1 MGRVL
6 GRTASA
12 IRVLHVDDEP
22 NFAETTAAF
31 LEQKHEQFDIETVTS
46 PSDGFQRL
54 EESTFDC
61 IVSDH
66 DMPGQNGIEFL
77 EGIREEYP
85 DLPFILYT
93 GKGSEEIAS
102 DAISAGVTDYLQ
114 KKGGTSQYTVLANRI
129 RNAVD
134 NYRARTELAEREQR
148 LNLFFEQSPL
158 GVVEWDENF
167 DFVRVNDAAEEILG
181 YTEVELVGN
190 SWEMIVPESDR
201 DPVDDVVSDLLENAG
216 GYQSINENVRKDGDR
231 IVCEWHNRV
240 VTDDEED
247 VVAIFSQFQD
257 VTEADERKFEL
268 QQMNTLLSTLVETF
282 PFGVLAE
289 DADRNVLAVN
299 ERLLELFGMP
309 GAPEDVVGANCERM
323 AEEVSELFT
332 HPAAFVDRIDAVIAQ
347 REPVYDERLTLQ
359 DGRTFTRTHEPIEL
373 PTGDGH
379 LWVYRDITAQAEREE
394 RLEALNRTTQ
404 ELVSARSRAE
414 VADIG
419 VEAARDILDLEAN
432 AIHLHD
438 EDQSGLAP
446 VSQTDISNAL
456 VGEPP
461 TFVPGNSIAWR
472 VYESGEP
479 LALDDVHDDPDIH
492 NPESPVRS
500 ELYLPIDDH
509 GILISAS
516 ETPEAFGR
524 RDIVLGELLAG
535 NIATALDQIDQT
547 EELRTREQN
556 LERQNERLEEFTSVV
571 SHDLR
576 NPLQV
581 AEGQVELARTDCESE
596 HIDAIE
602 RALDRMDALIE
613 DLLELAAG
621 RERVDATEVVDF
633 ADLCTECWQ
642 NVETADATHE
652 VTIERSVRAERSRLA
667 QLIENLSRNAIDHGG
682 RNVTVTVGPL
692 EDGFYVEDDGAGV
705 PESER
710 DDVFDAG
717 YSTAEDGTGFGL
729 SIVEQVATA
738 HGWDTRV
745 TDGRDGGARFEIRGV
760 EFVD

>member
-1 MGRVL
+1 MARVL
-6 GRTASA
+6 SRSASA

-22 NFAETTAAF
+22 SFAETAAAF
-31 LEQKHEQFDIETVTS
+31 LEQEDEQFEVETANS
-46 PSDGFQRL
+46 ASEGFERL

-66 DMPGQNGIEFL
+66 DMPRQNGIEFL
-77 EGIREEYP
+77 EGVREEYS

-93 GKGSEEIAS
+93 GKGSEEVAS
-102 DAISAGVTDYLQ
+102 EAISAGVTDYLQ

-134 NYRARTELAEREQR
+134 NYRAQTELAAREQR

-158 GVVEWDENF
+158 GVIEWDEDF
-167 DFVRVNDAAEEILG
+167 DFVRVNDAAEDILG
-181 YTEVELVGN
+181 YTEDELVGE
-190 SWEMIVPESDR
+190 SWEIIVPDSDQE
-201 DPVDDVVSDLLENAG
+201 PVDSVVSDLLENAG
-216 GYQSINENVRKDGDR
+216 GYQSVNENVRKDGER

-240 VTDDEED
+240 VTDDGD

-257 VTEADERKFEL
+257 ITEEDERKVEI

-299 ERLLELFGMP
+299 ERLFELFDMP
-309 GAPEDVVGANCERM
+309 GSPDDVVGANCERM
-323 AEEVSELFT
+323 AEEVSEMFT
-332 HPAAFVDRIDAVIAQ
+332 DPTAFVDRIEAVIAQ
-347 REPVYDERLTLQ
+347 REPVYDERLALQ

-379 LWVYRDITAQAEREE
+379 LWVYRDITSQAEREE

-404 ELVSARSRAE
+404 ELVSASSRTE

-432 AIHLHD
+432 AIHLYD
-438 EDQSGLAP
+438 EDKSGLVP
-446 VSQTDISNAL
+446 VAQTDFGNAL
-456 VGEPP
+456 IGEPP

-472 VYESGEP
+472 VYESGEA
-479 LALDDVHDDPDIH
+479 LALDDVHEDPDIH
-492 NPESPVRS
+492 NPETNVRS

-509 GILISAS
+509 GILINAS
-516 ETPEAFGR
+516 ETPEAFDR

-535 NIATALDQIDQT
+535 NIATALDQIERT
-547 EELRTREQN
+547 EELRAREQN

-576 NPLQV
+576 NPLRV
-581 AEGQVELARTDCESE
+581 AEGQAELARADCESE
-596 HIDAIE
+596 HIAAIE
-602 RALDRMDALIE
+602 SALGRMDALIE
-613 DLLELAAG
+613 DLLGLAAG
-621 RERVDATEVVDF
+621 RERVDTMEVVDL
-633 ADLCTECWQ
+633 ANLCTECWQ
-642 NVETADATHE
+642 NVETAGAALE
-652 VTIERSVRAERSRLA
+652 INVERNVRAERSRLA
-667 QLIENLSRNAIDHGG
+667 QLIENLSRNAVEHGG
-682 RNVTVTVGPL
+682 RSVTITVGSL
-692 EDGFYVEDDGAGV
+692 DGGFYVEDDGAGI
-705 PESER
+705 PEDKR
-710 DDVFDAG
+710 DAVFEAG

-729 SIVEQVATA
+729 SIVEQVANA
-738 HGWDTRV
+738 HGWDVRV
-745 TDGRDGGARFEIRGV
+745 TEGDDGGARFEIVGV